1 MSVWEDTLKDIG
13 ITGVQ
18 AKVYAT
24 CVGLGAKTASE
35 LAVYTNLTIP
45 EVTRELEKLESMGV
59 IKKIPG
65 KIDFYIALTPRLAL
79 TGMVAETLQS
89 KLENLKKNMVE
100 RAKSAIEQLSRSVL
114 SLKTRLDER
123 LATYLKEVKDSSSQL
138 LGQLL
143 ASTKESLD
151 NFQTEANQQSQ
162 SVGELLTQM
171 LEHHEKDSREIIK
184 TLVGRA
190 KEAVDTFRSD
200 IERVKETSEKVL
212 KDFIEHTRNSINEFQ
227 EKLETAVNDTLKAI
241 ETRTSDVSARTNS
254 ELITLFSDIDY
265 TLDQSLKGVRDIK
278 LQSLNTINENTLKI
292 AKTVMSGVSEFVEEL
307 KPLTETQLSRVRD
320 VNSALLGDI
329 GKNLDLNQKKLVG
342 FLGEAEEKVKVQTAK
357 LRGLILEESKR
368 VNSKIKEFINNFQTE
383 ASRIMEKYKDETTEP
398 LSTLDRSF
406 EALGQRMQD
415 ITTTLK
421 KYEGGQGVLFERTV
435 FQISK
440 QWEQMADSLGGS
452 LLTLGEKIQT
462 QINMI
467 GEASRNL
474 KESLMRAVEEQG
486 TIIEKST
493 THLFEGYSAMV
504 MSEVESCIKEQAAVL
519 NKLQDKFKEAVQ
531 ISLDNFHEVL
541 DARENSLIGFDNWSK
556 QAFDSVTSQTNDSV
570 KNLVKDAI
578 QEFHNTLNE
587 LRENL
592 VQEFRKHSD
601 QVLQRFVGLAKSVGD
616 RITVLR
622 DSYLV
627 EIDEALKQTIEGLE
641 NKVNYI
647 MGSFNKTRT
656 IVEEKI
662 NAQSQQVAST
672 LRTNQEEL
680 MKNLEQLKEKLEKKT
695 KEWEETLF
703 TKKTIDSDK
712 VKKGLEKIWEILGEQ
727 EKLLKSSLSEGL
739 QKVEVELETKGA
751 EIDGRTKSLKQNLKE
766 RKDSASKDL
775 RTVVENILKRISEAD
790 KSLVGKI
797 GEYLENRTQLTKKHL
812 EDFMSN
818 FASES
823 ESLRKNLSVNFT
835 DSVAVQKSKMTSF
848 EETFTTAI
856 NKMVDILQYIE
867 DKSGDKKKFSLG
879 KEETEELMNRIAA
892 SKKEIMVLK
901 GELRS
906 SVNDVNQNINMVST
920 NILDELD
927 RSLTYIRESLGKST
941 EKTIRLFVDQDAKT
955 KGEIDQAVKVT
966 YEDVVNSEIINL
978 KNINESS
985 LSESFLEV
993 DKQLDSYLQEI
1004 MEIIKDASS
1013 QMRSHEDSCLTA
1025 FESAKTRISKQLEE
1039 TSEVLQKAIIEN
1051 YETTTALS
1059 SDVQEQLGNLFGQVQ
1074 DVLETSYK
1082 LVSDSASAVTETNL
1096 NSLQELSSI
1105 LTQATN
1111 LEEMRGKLNTLNSNH
1126 HSKLTE
1132 ATDSFS
1138 KQLEELAA
1146 SMFTESSEMVKRT
1159 EKYADEEVSGKA
1171 EQIKTLLGA
1180 FESKIGKIVETY
1192 QALHESVKNEINK
1205 ILEEQNSF
1213 KEQTGM
1219 ALNKFLEETINNL
1232 SEQGKNVLSLQ
1243 NQLERSIGD
1252 AMKKGRENILKQCS
1266 NMSQR
1271 VSQQGEEMLSEA
1283 TQQLSQVSQTLSEVL
1298 TSVRAQS
1305 TALIE
1310 NTVGQFKGTV
1320 ESLSETLKS
1329 SLEETTES
1337 LQKTLENANIEA
1349 QKIFTRTRQTVSGLL
1364 ASKEEIQK
1372 VSSESIADLETF
1384 ADKIASE
1391 VPVLGSQIIQEISD
1405 ERLALERNLET
1416 QIKEFIG
1423 TTEQRLGEFHS
1434 NLKEALNGYVEKA
1447 VKLLSLKEKEVSS
1460 RIEQEFQVLRKQL
1473 TDHKEKLEENLA
1485 KTRDEI
1491 REKQDNVL
1499 KGAKEVISAIGQEL
1513 PGYLEKMKYDLLSTL
1528 DKHSRESRDATE
1540 TELKSVAGIT
1550 DKPFASLQTKL
1561 LDFERE
1567 LGLLFEKR
1575 HSDLKSKTYETI
1587 ESIKDSYTSLGEA
1600 LNSGYSTMEQSL
1612 KQQLQE
1618 ATSNYLKEISKTIT
1632 LTKINIEE
1640 NERDSTLALNSFAEE
1655 IPEKIDEAITNTQ
1668 DTLKLITKIMKLAE
1682 EIEPKPFEDTERVV
1696 GREQILNLLKTF
1708 IRNTKSTITILT
1720 PTLEDV
1726 PLSELSQMPRQRVM
1740 LVSDVEG
1747 KAPPISTPNIQ
1758 IKHYSGN
1765 VYAFNRDSEE
1775 MILAVAAPE
1784 PLGIYTTNMEL
1795 IKLLNLILQDVSARA
1810 KKI

>member
-65 KIDFYIALTPRLAL
+65 KIDFYIALTPRIAL

-100 RAKSAIEQLSRSVL
+100 RAKSAIEHLSQNVL
-114 SLKTRLDER
+114 FLKTHLDER
-123 LATYLKEVKDSSSQL
+123 LSSYLKEVKDSGSQL

-143 ASTKESLD
+143 SSTKESLD
-151 NFQTEANQQSQ
+151 NFQAEANQQSQ
-162 SVGELLTQM
+162 SIGELLTQM
-171 LEHHEKDSREIIK
+171 LEHHEKDSREVIR

-190 KEAVDTFRSD
+190 KEAVDMFRSD
-200 IERVKETSEKVL
+200 IERVKETSESVL
-212 KDFIEHTRNSINEFQ
+212 KDFIEHTRISISEFQ

-241 ETRTSDVSARTNS
+241 ETRTGDVSARTNS
-254 ELITLFSDIDY
+254 ELTTLFSDIDY
-265 TLDQSLKGVRDIK
+265 TLDQSLKGVREIK

-307 KPLTETQLSRVRD
+307 KPLTETQLSKVRD
-320 VNSALLGDI
+320 VNAALLGDI
-329 GKNLDLNQKKLVG
+329 EKSLDLNQKKLVS
-342 FLGEAEEKVKVQTAK
+342 FMGEAEEKVKVQTTK
-357 LRGLILEESKR
+357 LRDLILEESKT
-368 VNSKIKEFINNFQTE
+368 VSSKIKEFINNFQME
-383 ASRIMEKYKDETTEP
+383 ASRIVEKYKDETTES
-398 LSTLDRSF
+398 LNTLARSF
-406 EALGQRMQD
+406 EVLGQRMQD
-415 ITTTLK
+415 ITSTLNE
-421 KYEGGQGVLFERTV
+421 YEGEQGAHFEQAV
-435 FQISK
+435 SQISK
-440 QWEQMADSLGGS
+440 QWEQMADSLSDG
-452 LLTLGEKIQT
+452 LLTLGEKIQNS
-462 QINMI
+462 INMVR
-467 GEASRNL
+467 EASQNL
-474 KESLMRAVEEQG
+474 KESLMKAVEEQG
-486 TIIEKST
+486 AIIEKST
-493 THLFEGYSAMV
+493 TDIFEGYSAMV

-519 NKLQDKFKEAVQ
+519 NELQDTFKGVVQ
-531 ISLDNFHEVL
+531 SSLDSFNRVL
-541 DARENSLIGFDNWSK
+541 DAQENSLIGFDNWSK
-556 QAFDSVTSQTNDSV
+556 QALDSVTSQTNDAV
-570 KNLVKDAI
+570 KNLVKDAA
-578 QEFHNTLNE
+578 QEFEGTLNG
-587 LRENL
+587 LQKNL
-592 VQEFRKHSD
+592 VQEFGKHSD
-601 QVLQRFVGLAKSVGD
+601 QMLQRFCGLAKSVGD

-622 DSYLV
+622 DNYLV
-627 EIDEALKQTIEGLE
+627 EIDETLKQAIEGLE

-656 IVEEKI
+656 SVEEKI
-662 NAQSQQVAST
+662 NMQSQQVAST
-672 LRTNQEEL
+672 LGTNREEL
-680 MKNLEQLKEKLEKKT
+680 KKSLEQLKENLEKKA
-695 KEWEETLF
+695 KEWEEALF

-712 VKKGLEKIWEILGEQ
+712 VKEGLEKIWELLGEQ
-727 EKLLKSSLSEGL
+727 GKLLKSSLKEGF
-739 QKVEVELETKGA
+739 QKVEGELKKKWE
-751 EIDGRTKSLKQNLKE
+751 EVDGRTKSLKQSVKE

-775 RTVVENILKRISEAD
+775 RASVENILKRISEAD

-797 GEYLENRTQLTKKHL
+797 GEYLEKRTQLTRKQL
-812 EDFMSN
+812 EDFVAN

-823 ESLRKNLSVNFT
+823 ESLKKNLSVNFT

-856 NKMVDILQYIE
+856 SKMIDILQYIE

-892 SKKEIMVLK
+892 SKKEIMGLK

-941 EKTIRLFVDQDAKT
+941 EKTIRLFLDQDAKT
-955 KGEIDQAVKVT
+955 RGEIDQAVKVT
-966 YEDVVNSEIINL
+966 YEDVVNSEMINL

-993 DKQLDSYLQEI
+993 DKQVDGYLQEI
-1004 MEIIKDASS
+1004 KEIIKDVLS
-1013 QMRSHEDSCLTA
+1013 QMRNHGDSCLTA
-1025 FESAKTRISKQLEE
+1025 FESVKSGISKQLEE
-1039 TSEVLQKAIIEN
+1039 TSEVLQKAMIEN
-1051 YETTTALS
+1051 YETATAIS
-1059 SDVQEQLGNLFGQVQ
+1059 SDVQEQLGNLFGQVEV
-1074 DVLETSYK
+1074 VLEKSYK
-1082 LVSDSASAVTETNL
+1082 LVSDSAGIVTEANL

-1105 LTQATN
+1105 LTHATN
-1111 LEEMRGKLNTLNSNH
+1111 LEEIREKLNTLNSNH
-1126 HSKLTE
+1126 RAKLSE
-1132 ATDSFS
+1132 AADSFS
-1138 KQLEELAA
+1138 KQLEELTT
-1146 SMFTESSEMVKRT
+1146 SMVTESSELVKRT
-1159 EKYADEEVSGKA
+1159 EKYATEEVSGKD
-1171 EQIKTLLGA
+1171 EQIKTLLGD

-1192 QALHESVKNEINK
+1192 MALHESVKNEINK
-1205 ILEEQNSF
+1205 ILEEQHSF

-1219 ALNKFLEETINNL
+1219 VLNKFSEETIRNL
-1232 SEQGKNVLSLQ
+1232 SEKSKNVLSLQ
-1243 NQLERSIGD
+1243 SQLERGIGD

-1266 NMSQR
+1266 NLSQR
-1271 VSQQGEEMLSEA
+1271 MSQQGEKMLSEA
-1283 TQQLSQVSQTLSEVL
+1283 TQQLSQISQNLSELL
-1298 TSVRAQS
+1298 TLTRAQS

-1310 NTVGQFKGTV
+1310 NTVGQFKDTV

-1329 SLEETTES
+1329 SLKETIEG
-1337 LQKTLENANIEA
+1337 LQKTLENTNTEA
-1349 QKIFTRTRQTVSGLL
+1349 QKIFTQTKQTVSSLL
-1364 ASKEEIQK
+1364 ASREEIQK
-1372 VSSESIADLETF
+1372 VSTESIEDLEIF

-1391 VPVLGSQIIQEISD
+1391 APALGSQIIQEISG
-1405 ERLALERNLET
+1405 ERSALERNLET
-1416 QIKEFIG
+1416 QIKESIG
-1423 TTEQRLGEFHS
+1423 ATEQRLEELHS
-1434 NLKEALNGYVEKA
+1434 DLKEGLNGYVEKA
-1447 VKLLSLKEKEVSS
+1447 VKLVGLKGKDVSS
-1460 RIEQEFQVLRKQL
+1460 GIEQEFQVLRKQL
-1473 TDHKEKLEENLA
+1473 TEHKEKLEENLV
-1485 KTRDEI
+1485 KTRNEI
-1491 REKQDNVL
+1491 REKQDKVL
-1499 KGAKEVISAIGQEL
+1499 KGAKEVTSAIVQEL
-1513 PGYLEKMKYDLLSTL
+1513 PSYVEKMKYDLLSTL
-1528 DKHSRESRDATE
+1528 DKHSRESREAVE
-1540 TELKSVAGIT
+1540 TELESIAGIT
-1550 DKPFASLQTKL
+1550 DKPFASLQTKI
-1561 LDFERE
+1561 LDFERD

-1587 ESIKDSYTSLGEA
+1587 ESVKDSYTSLGEA
-1600 LNSGYSTMEQSL
+1600 LNSVYSTMEQSL
-1612 KQQLQE
+1612 NQKFQE

-1655 IPEKIDEAITNTQ
+1655 IPEKIDEAIKNTQ
-1668 DTLKLITKIMKLAE
+1668 DTLKLITRIMKLAE

-1720 PTLEDV
+1720 PTLEDI
-1726 PLSELSQMPRQRVM
+1726 PLSELSQIPRQRVI

-1747 KAPPISTPNIQ
+1747 KAIPISSPNIQ
-1758 IKHYSGN
+1758 VKHYSGN